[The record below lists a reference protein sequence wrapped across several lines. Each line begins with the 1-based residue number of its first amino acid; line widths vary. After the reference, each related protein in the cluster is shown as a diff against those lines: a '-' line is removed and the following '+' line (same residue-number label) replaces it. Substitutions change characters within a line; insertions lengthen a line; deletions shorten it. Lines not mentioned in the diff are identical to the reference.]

1 VHRTTP
7 RFWTL
12 FEKIPPSIQSVA
24 RKNFELLK
32 QNPSHPSLHFKKI
45 GDLWSVRAGLN
56 YRAIAVRDADDFVW
70 FWIGS
75 HTDYERLLKR
85 DG

>member
-7 RFWTL
+7 RFWNL
-12 FEKIPPSIQSVA
+12 FEKIPPSIQAVA

-45 GDLWSVRAGLN
+45 GDLWSARAGLN
-56 YRAIAVRDADDFVW
+56 YRAISVQDADEFIW

-85 DG
+85 

>member
-1 VHRTTP
+1 MHRTTP
-7 RFWTL
+7 RFWNL
-12 FEKIPPSIQSVA
+12 FEKIPPSIQAVA

-45 GDLWSVRAGLN
+45 GDLWSARAGLN
-56 YRAIAVRDADDFVW
+56 YRAISVQDADEFIW

-85 DG
+85 